1 VVIVQHFPGSVKQ
14 YAEAVPFPGRS
25 FPIPDRCPHP
35 DCQATG
41 CLIRWG
47 TYARSARTGDTD
59 YRILIQRVRCKVC
72 GHTHSLLPDFLHPYR
87 HYVIRLLQHGVSLY
101 LMVDL
106 GWGRLMDR
114 LPAPGPARSTVR
126 EWVASFAYGAGHL
139 LFDLLTR
146 RLLALD
152 PLIEL
157 PDATP
162 RSRPPPHQAPLP
174 TARPSLLP
182 AGRAP
187 LRPRQGP
194 APSPAL
200 CSRSVVP
207 LPAPLAPEPG
217 PSVASPLESC
227 PVYDPYC
234 ACLSYQAVPS
244 GSLIFLA
251 ASQAA
256 SPAPP
261 NRARVAPTHIVSH
274 YVRPGFLL
282 Y

>member
-35 DCQATG
+35 DCQTTG

-157 PDATP
+157 PDVA
-162 RSRPPPHQAPLP
+162 PPPRLDRVPHLTRRRCLQRAHRFCLLAEHLYAHAKAQQPRLHFAADQVFPFLLHWLQSQALP
-174 TARPSLLP
+174 PRLLWN
-182 AGRAP
+182 
-187 LRPRQGP
+187 
-194 APSPAL
+194 PAL
-200 CSRSVVP
+200 STTPTVP
-207 LPAPLAPEPG
+207 
-217 PSVASPLESC
+217 V
-227 PVYDPYC
+227 
-234 ACLSYQAVPS
+234 
-244 GSLIFLA
+244 
-251 ASQAA
+251 
-256 SPAPP
+256 
-261 NRARVAPTHIVSH
+261 
-274 YVRPGFLL
+274 
-282 Y
+282 